1 VQEPASLLLIVP
13 QQHLPT
19 AERRLKEY
27 IRRAVH
33 GHANEMLD
41 ERDLAL
47 SPQLG
52 KYTLVLTARRRYKAL
67 YDTLREYKL
76 REIAVL
82 AI

>member
-1 VQEPASLLLIVP
+1 
-13 QQHLPT
+13 
-19 AERRLKEY
+19 
-27 IRRAVH
+27 
-33 GHANEMLD
+33 MLD